1 MIDFSC
7 LLLLFYFCSAG
18 LPRVGEVFS
27 RVQRLSWSAM
37 LRGRSDADTSSNL
50 KPRFCFRGEA
60 FLKEKRKEIEWV
72 GGRDG
77 DS

>member
-1 MIDFSC
+1 M
-7 LLLLFYFCSAG
+7 
-18 LPRVGEVFS
+18 VFS
-27 RVQRLSWSAM
+27 RMQRLSSSEM

>member
-1 MIDFSC
+1 M
-7 LLLLFYFCSAG
+7 
-18 LPRVGEVFS
+18 
-27 RVQRLSWSAM
+27 QRLSSSEM

-77 DS
+77 DSEWDFDMNSSSCLFIDR